1 MTSLPAAPADTA
13 SATAAS
19 GSASPKPKPRL
30 GSLRALWP
38 FVRRH
43 GGLFGAWLVALAVAS
58 AATLS
63 LPVAFRQMI
72 DNGFSSG
79 SNVDRAFLFLFVV
92 AVVLALASAA
102 RFYFVSLLGERVVA
116 DLRKQLYGHLI
127 GLGASFHDRTRSG
140 ELVSRLSA
148 DSELLRNVVGT
159 SMSVALRSTV
169 TVIGSLTMLFIT
181 SPRLA
186 AFALVGIPLAVLPI
200 VLGSR
205 RLEKASRASQDRVAD
220 ANTLASETLGAVRT
234 VQAHAREPYE
244 QGRFGAA
251 VAVAVE
257 TARKRIRAQAW
268 VTAAAI
274 TLVFGA
280 IVLVL
285 WSGAHDVIGGRM
297 SAGTLAQFVL
307 YALVGGGSVGALA
320 EVWNDLQ
327 RASGGMGRIAELLQ
341 ETSEITAPTH
351 PRMLPMPLQGDI
363 RFDNVVF
370 HYPSRPD
377 LPALDGF
384 DLEVRPGETVALVG
398 PSGAGKSTV
407 FSMLLRFHDAQSGGI
422 RIDGVDL
429 RELDPADLREHIALV
444 PQQPTIFAAS
454 AAENIR
460 YGKLDAT
467 EAQLQAAAESAEADD
482 FIRELPEGFASE
494 LGERGARLSGGQQ
507 QRIAIARALLKDAP
521 ILLLD
526 EATSA
531 LDAQSE
537 RAVQSALER
546 LMEGRT
552 TLVIAHRLATVL
564 KADRIVVMDRGRIVA
579 QGTHAELIAQ
589 DGLYAELA
597 RLQFID

>member
-1 MTSLPAAPADTA
+1 MTSLPAASADTA

-19 GSASPKPKPRL
+19 GSTSPKPKPRL

-341 ETSEITAPTH
+341 ETSEIIAPAH
-351 PRMLPMPLQGDI
+351 PRRLPTPLQGDI

-429 RELDPADLREHIALV
+429 RELDPSDLREHIALV

-467 EAQLQAAAESAEADD
+467 DAQLQAAAESAEADD